1 VLTRLFVTRPTLA
14 AVVVF
19 LALIG
24 GALAALG
31 LREQE
36 LPNVDLPA
44 ATIVVFYSA
53 ATPAQMRDSVV
64 KPIEDQLA
72 GAPQLQ
78 HLQSTT
84 QQGFASITAVFSL
97 NSSAD
102 ADIAEVQRRLQ
113 AAQANLP
120 ADLPQPRIDVFDPG
134 HAAVVSLSVA
144 SSTLKPGA
152 LSSLIERRIIPA
164 LEQIPGVGHVQANG
178 LLTPIIQVD
187 ADPSKLA
194 NRSLTLTDLAGVI
207 AGDNVSAPGGTLYE
221 TRRETGINIQSGL
234 TDAAKVAVLRIPR
247 TNAHIRDVASVHDAD
262 QPQRIF
268 AYVDGKPSFVLS
280 VDKTV
285 GASEVDAARGVIDAL
300 PRMQAQ
306 FPGVTFAVVD
316 DASVYTAH
324 QLEGVVRTLAE
335 GIVLVA
341 IVMIFFLRSWRNAAA
356 VLIAIPA
363 SLCATL
369 VIMRIGGFTLDTVS
383 LLAMTLITGI
393 LVDDSI
399 VVLENTE
406 RHFELGEAPR
416 DAALNG
422 RLEIGLAA
430 IVITLVDVVVFL
442 PIAFLPGIVGK
453 FLAEFALV
461 VVVATL
467 SSLAVSFTVTPAL
480 AGNWSLL
487 AKNRLGGAFE
497 KFSTGFD
504 RVRQWYV
511 ERVLPGALARP
522 WVVVGIAL
530 ITLAGAIA
538 LIPLGL
544 VGFDF
549 DPAQDSGEVYVLL
562 NFPGGTPVA
571 TTRDAVRAI
580 EKSVDA
586 IPDLR
591 SETGYAGTAQSP
603 AGNTL
608 LDGAV
613 GQLDVHLIDGRRHST
628 LYWADKLRGVA
639 NRVAPGANPV
649 VIPVTNAHAGNTQ
662 PLDYL
667 VSAGDEDPAKYAA
680 RVAAAMAHTAGAA
693 NVFSSAGSESPQLDV
708 SLDGSKAAND
718 DVSAAAAAQV
728 IRAAFGGLRS
738 TQVQTAD
745 GSTDV
750 IVGYPPAQ
758 QHDLQ
763 QLKNVAV
770 RTPSGTLTTIGHIA
784 ALRFVQAARSIDRVD
799 RRDVVH
805 VSANI
810 EPGYALSNVQKSF
823 EARVTAL
830 DLPSNVSVAPNS
842 IGTQQNLNDTFVG
855 MSTALAL
862 GLMLVF
868 LLMVAL
874 YDSYT
879 APLYIM
885 LSVPLAVVGA
895 LGALA
900 LAHETLNAFS
910 LIGTVLLIGLV
921 TKNGILLVD
930 YANRAV
936 SAGKD
941 RMSAIIESCR
951 TRFRPIVMTT
961 VAMIFGMLPLALGLD
976 PAITS
981 RRGLGIVVIGGLT
994 SSLLLTLVVIP
1005 VIYLGLTRKKQV

>member
-1 VLTRLFVTRPTLA
+1 MLTRLFVTRPTLA

-24 GALAALG
+24 GTLAAVG

-53 ATPAQMRDSVV
+53 ASPTQMRDTIV

-78 HLQSTT
+78 HLASTT

-97 NSSAD
+97 NSKAD
-102 ADIAEVQRRLQ
+102 ADVAEVQRRLQ

-134 HAAVVSLSVA
+134 HAAVISLSVA
-144 SSTLKPGA
+144 SSTVKPGA
-152 LSSLIERRIIPA
+152 LSSLIRRRIIPA
-164 LEQIPGVGHVQANG
+164 LEQIPGVGHVQADG

-194 NRSLTLTDLAGVI
+194 SHRLTLTDLAGVV
-207 AGDNVSAPGGTLYE
+207 AGDNVSLPGGTLYE
-221 TRRETGINIQSGL
+221 SRRETGINVQSDL
-234 TDAAKVAVLRIPR
+234 TAAGKVAALRIPGA
-247 TNAHIRDVASVHDAD
+247 NARIRDVASVHDAD
-262 QPQRIF
+262 QPQRMY

-300 PRMQAQ
+300 PRLRQE
-306 FPGVTFAVVD
+306 FSTVTFTVVD
-316 DASVYTAH
+316 DSSVYTAH
-324 QLEGVVRTLAE
+324 QLQGVMRTLAE

-406 RHFELGEAPR
+406 RHFELGESPR
-416 DAALNG
+416 DAALKG

-430 IVITLVDVVVFL
+430 VVITLVDVVVFL

-461 VVVATL
+461 VVVATA
-467 SSLAVSFTVTPAL
+467 SSLLVSFTVTPAL
-480 AGNWSLL
+480 AGNWSLFAKTRL
-487 AKNRLGGAFE
+487 AGPFEAFVA
-497 KFSTGFD
+497 GFD
-504 RVRQWYV
+504 RVRRWYV
-511 ERVLPGALARP
+511 ERVLPRALARP
-522 WVVVGIAL
+522 WVVVGIAAV
-530 ITLAGAIA
+530 TLAAALA

-562 NFPGGTPVA
+562 NFPGGTPIS
-571 TTRDAVRAI
+571 TTRDAVRSV
-580 EKSVDA
+580 EKSVDGV
-586 IPDLR
+586 PDVR
-591 SETGYAGTAQSP
+591 SEIGLAGTAQSP
-603 AGNTL
+603 SGSTL

-613 GQLDVHLIDGRRHST
+613 GQLDVHLTERRLQST
-628 LYWADKLRGVA
+628 RYWADYLRGVA
-639 NRVAPGANPV
+639 NQVAPGAHPV

-667 VSAGDEDPAKYAA
+667 VSAGDTDPAVYAT
-680 RVAAAMAHTAGAA
+680 RVAAALAHTAGAA
-693 NVFSSAGSESPQLDV
+693 NVFSSAGSRSPQLDV
-708 SLDGSKAAND
+708 SLDASSVKND

-728 IRAAFGGLRS
+728 IRAAFGGIRAA
-738 TQVQTAD
+738 QVQTAD
-745 GSTDV
+745 GPTD
-750 IVGYPPAQ
+750 IVVSYPPSR
-758 QHDLQ
+758 QHDLL

-770 RTPSGTLTTIGHIA
+770 RTPAGTLTTIGRIA
-784 ALRFVQAARSIDRVD
+784 SIRYVQAARSIDRVD

-805 VSANI
+805 VSANV
-810 EPGYALSNVQKSF
+810 EPGFALSNVQKNF
-823 EARVTAL
+823 EARVAAL
-830 DLPSNVSVAPNS
+830 DLPQSVSVTPNS
-842 IGTQQNLNDTFVG
+842 IGTQQNMNDTFVG
-855 MSTALAL
+855 MTTALAL
-862 GLMLVF
+862 GLVLVF
-868 LLMVAL
+868 LLMMAL

-930 YANRAV
+930 YANRAI
-936 SAGKD
+936 AEGKD
-941 RMSAIIESCR
+941 RRSAIIEGCR

-976 PAITS
+976 PAVAS
-981 RRGLGIVVIGGLT
+981 RRGLGIVVIGGLI

-1005 VIYLGLTRKKQV
+1005 VVYLGFVRKKPV

>member
-1 VLTRLFVTRPTLA
+1 MLTRLFVTRPTLA

-24 GALAALG
+24 GTLAALG

-44 ATIVVFYSA
+44 ATIVVYYSA
-53 ATPAQMRDSVV
+53 ATPAQMRDAIV

-97 NSSAD
+97 NSKAD
-102 ADIAEVQRRLQ
+102 ADVAEVQRRLQ

-152 LSSLIERRIIPA
+152 LSSLIRRRIIPA
-164 LEQIPGVGHVQANG
+164 LEQIPNVGHVQADG

-194 NRSLTLTDLAGVI
+194 SHRLTLTDLAGVV
-207 AGDNVSAPGGTLYE
+207 AGDNVSLPGGTLYE
-221 TRRETGINIQSGL
+221 SRRETGINVRSEL
-234 TDAAKVAVLRIPR
+234 TDAAKVAALRIPGANVR
-247 TNAHIRDVASVHDAD
+247 IRDVATVHDAD

-285 GASEVDAARGVIDAL
+285 GASEVDAARGVIVAL
-300 PRMQAQ
+300 PKLRQQ
-306 FPGVTFAVVD
+306 FPGVAFTVVD

-324 QLEGVVRTLAE
+324 QLQGVMRTLAE

-341 IVMIFFLRSWRNAAA
+341 NVMILFLRSWRNAAA

-369 VIMRIGGFTLDTVS
+369 VIMRIGDFTVDTVS

-430 IVITLVDVVVFL
+430 VVITLVDVVVFL

-467 SSLAVSFTVTPAL
+467 SSLLISFTVTPAL
-480 AGNWSLL
+480 AGNWSLF
-487 AKNRLGGAFE
+487 AKKRLGGPFEAFVA
-497 KFSTGFD
+497 GFD
-504 RVRQWYV
+504 RMRRWYV
-511 ERVLPGALARP
+511 ERVLPRALARP
-522 WVVVGIAL
+522 WVVVSIA
-530 ITLAGAIA
+530 IVTLVGALA
-538 LIPLGL
+538 LIPLGY

-586 IPDLR
+586 VPDLR
-591 SETGYAGTAQSP
+591 SEIGLAGIAQSP
-603 AGNTL
+603 AGSTL

-613 GQLDVHLIDGRRHST
+613 GQLDIHLIDRRRQPT
-628 LYWADKLRGVA
+628 RYWADYLRQVA
-639 NRVAPGANPV
+639 RHVAPGANPV

-667 VSAGDEDPAKYAA
+667 ISAGDADPTRYATK
-680 RVAAAMAHTAGAA
+680 VAAALAHTAGAA
-693 NVFSSAGSESPQLDV
+693 NVFSSAGSRSPQLDV
-708 SLDGSKAAND
+708 SLDASVAKND

-728 IRAAFGGLRS
+728 IRAAFGGLRA

-745 GSTDV
+745 GATDV
-750 IVGYPPAQ
+750 IVTYPPGR
-758 QHDLQ
+758 QHELK
-763 QLKNVAV
+763 QLKDVAV
-770 RTPSGTLTTIGHIA
+770 RTPAGTLTTIGKIA
-784 ALRFVQAARSIDRVD
+784 TLRYVQAARSIDRVD

-805 VSANI
+805 VSANV
-810 EPGYALSNVQKSF
+810 EPGFALSNVQKSF
-823 EARVTAL
+823 ESRVAAL
-830 DLPSNVSVAPNS
+830 GLPPTVSVTPNS
-842 IGTQQNLNDTFVG
+842 IGTQQNLSDTFVG

-874 YDSYT
+874 YDSFT

-936 SAGKD
+936 AAGKD
-941 RMSAIIESCR
+941 RLSAIIEGCR

-976 PAITS
+976 PAVTS
-981 RRGLGIVVIGGLT
+981 RRGLGIVVIGGLL

-1005 VIYLGLTRKKQV
+1005 VIYLGLKRKKLV